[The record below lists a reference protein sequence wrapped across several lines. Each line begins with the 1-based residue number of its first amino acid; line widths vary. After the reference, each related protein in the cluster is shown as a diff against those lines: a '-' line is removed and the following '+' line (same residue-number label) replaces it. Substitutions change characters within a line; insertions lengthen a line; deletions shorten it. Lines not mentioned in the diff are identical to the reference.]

1 MTQVIQH
8 SSPGRIDGGTLQ
20 GAVTL
25 GLGEMDVEL
34 SQLEPSSRLDLAGV
48 QLGNVSVFRY
58 EGEGVHRVYRRWDH
72 IRRDNIDCYVVQ
84 LPQSASFVTGHSA
97 AESTLH
103 PGSFSILSTA
113 RPFQVIGYSATGSCQ
128 PFVSTHIWI
137 SGSLLRSRVPQIE
150 AICDSPF
157 EIVPG
162 ASRIM
167 LKMGEAALQDGPVLS
182 TTHSA
187 SFGAEILE
195 AVVRTV
201 ESASETR
208 GPSHTPRETSLGRI
222 FERAMSFIEA
232 NLSDPSL
239 DTTAVAEH
247 CRVSVRYLHAAFES
261 TGGTVAALIRERRLQ
276 LCRQVLRNPSV
287 RNRSIW
293 EISTDW
299 GFNDASHFSHAYK
312 TRFGIAP
319 SKERLRAQR

>member
-8 SSPGRIDGGTLQ
+8 SSPGRIDGGARQ
-20 GAVTL
+20 SAVTL
-25 GLGEMDVEL
+25 GLGEMDVEF
-34 SQLEPSSRLDLAGV
+34 SQLEPSSRLDLVGV

-72 IRRDNIDCYVVQ
+72 IRKDSIDCYVVQ
-84 LPQSASFVTGHSA
+84 LPQSASFVTGHSQ
-97 AESTLH
+97 AESKLH
-103 PGSFSILSTA
+103 PGSYSILSTA
-113 RPFQVIGYSATGSCQ
+113 RPFQVESHSATASRV
-128 PFVSTHIWI
+128 PFVSMHIWI
-137 SGSLLRSRVPQIE
+137 SGALLRSRVPQIE

-167 LKMGEAALQDGPVLS
+167 MKMGEAALQDGPALS
-182 TTHSA
+182 AAHSA
-187 SFGAEILE
+187 SFGTELME
-195 AVVRTV
+195 AVVRAV
-201 ESASETR
+201 ESAAEIR
-208 GPSHTPRETSLGRI
+208 GPSDTPRETSLARI
-222 FERAMSFIEA
+222 LERAVSFIEA
-232 NLSDPSL
+232 NLSDSSL
-239 DTTAVAEH
+239 DTRTVAEH

-276 LCRQVLRNPSV
+276 LCRQMLRNPSA

-299 GFNDASHFSHAYK
+299 GFGDASHFSHAYK

-319 SKERLRAQR
+319 SQERRHAHP